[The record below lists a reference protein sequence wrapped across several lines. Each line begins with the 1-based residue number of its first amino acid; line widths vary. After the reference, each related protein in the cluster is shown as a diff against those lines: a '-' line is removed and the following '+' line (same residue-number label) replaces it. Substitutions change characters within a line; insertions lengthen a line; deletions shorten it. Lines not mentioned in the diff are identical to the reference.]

1 MGKQNRNFEEL
12 SRLPWIRNDGN
23 ENNITD
29 IQLIVGCV
37 QRIANS
43 LECIKDCMK
52 QITYLPRENS
62 ILRDKNKTLKRKVR
76 ELKREL
82 FLSRQEGAN
91 EILSNKK

>member
-1 MGKQNRNFEEL
+1 
-12 SRLPWIRNDGN
+12 
-23 ENNITD
+23 
-29 IQLIVGCV
+29 
-37 QRIANS
+37 
-43 LECIKDCMK
+43 MK